1 MNSPQYS
8 KDLQLE
14 KGYEALNWLVDQ
26 SSQRQEKVFIPN
38 DINGGQLANAM
49 ENCTIMF
56 KTARQSGHTSLLVRL
71 AYERFNNAIIVTPTQ
86 KQQKYMRDQFLTLT
100 IKNYPQTPFT
110 MGNFMT
116 SKLLALPPNKVY
128 HFVNMADGD
137 DGFTACREYHT
148 EAILVDCA
156 SLALEEEIESIYRN
170 LGPCM
175 TAHSKKFFVFFQ

>member
-1 MNSPQYS
+1 MKSPQYS

-26 SSQRQEKVFIPN
+26 SSQRQETVFIPN

-71 AYERFNNAIIVTPTQ
+71 AYERFNNAIIVTPTSY
-86 KQQKYMRDQFLTLT
+86 QQKYIRDQFLKLT
-100 IKNYPQTPFT
+100 IKNYPQMPLT

-116 SKLLALPPNKVY
+116 SNLIAMPPNKVY
-128 HFVNMADGD
+128 HFVNATDCY
-137 DGFTACREYHT
+137 DGFPSCQDYHT

-156 SLALEEEIESIYRN
+156 SFASEDEIESIYRN

-175 TAHSKKFFVFFQ
+175 SGHSKKFFVFFQ